1 MRGCMANKI
10 MIVDDEPDVVDLVKL
25 VLKSE
30 GYDVI
35 TAYSGREA
43 LEKIGK
49 DVPDLILLDIM
60 MPQMDGW
67 EVYQRIRADPQTSK
81 VPVAMLTAKSQS
93 IDKMIGLHVVQ
104 VDDYI
109 TKPFGRAE
117 LLERV
122 KKILKD
128 KGKLEAAASR

>member
-1 MRGCMANKI
+1 MAKKI

-30 GYDVI
+30 GYDVV
-35 TAYSGREA
+35 TAGSGKEA

-49 DVPDLILLDIM
+49 EMPDLVLLDIM
-60 MPQMDGW
+60 MPGMDGW
-67 EVYQRIRADPQTSK
+67 EVHQKIKSNPKTQGI
-81 VPVAMLTAKSQS
+81 PVAMLTAKSQS

-109 TKPFGRAE
+109 TKPFGRSE

-122 KKILKD
+122 KKILAE
-128 KGKLEAAASR
+128 KGKMQPPAK

>member
-1 MRGCMANKI
+1 MANKI
-10 MIVDDEPDVVDLVKL
+10 MIVDDEPDVVDLVKI

-30 GYDVI
+30 GYEVV
-35 TAYSGREA
+35 TANSGREA
-43 LEKIGK
+43 LEKIGTEM
-49 DVPDLILLDIM
+49 PDLVLLDIM

-67 EVYQRIRADPQTSK
+67 EVYNHIKSNSK
-81 VPVAMLTAKSQS
+81 TKDIPVAMLTAKSQS

-122 KKILKD
+122 KKILSE
-128 KGKLEAAASR
+128 KGRLQPPAR

>member
-1 MRGCMANKI
+1 MANKI

>member
-1 MRGCMANKI
+1 MANKI

-30 GYDVI
+30 GYEVV
-35 TAYSGREA
+35 TAYSGKEA
-43 LEKIGK
+43 LEKVG
-49 DVPDLILLDIM
+49 VEMPDLVLLDIM

-67 EVYQRIRADPQTSK
+67 EVYNRIKSNAKTKDI
-81 VPVAMLTAKSQS
+81 PVAMLTAKSQS

-122 KKILKD
+122 KKILAE
-128 KGKLEAAASR
+128 KGRLQQPAH

>member
-1 MRGCMANKI
+1 MANKI
-10 MIVDDEPDVVDLVKL
+10 MIVDDEPDVVDLVKI

-30 GYDVI
+30 GYEVV
-35 TAYSGREA
+35 TATSGKEA
-43 LEKIGK
+43 LEKIGNEM
-49 DVPDLILLDIM
+49 PDLVLLDIM

-67 EVYQRIRADPQTSK
+67 EVYNHIKSNTKTRDI
-81 VPVAMLTAKSQS
+81 PVAMLTAKSQS

-122 KKILKD
+122 KKILTE
-128 KGKLEAAASR
+128 KGRLQPPAR

>member
-1 MRGCMANKI
+1 MANKI
-10 MIVDDEPDVVDLVKL
+10 MVVDDEPDVVDLVRL
-25 VLKSE
+25 VLESD
-30 GYDVI
+30 GFQVVP
-35 TAYSGREA
+35 AYSGKEA

-49 DVPDLILLDIM
+49 EMPDLVLLDIM

-67 EVYQRIRADPQTSK
+67 EVYSRIRANPKTKD

-93 IDKMIGLHVVQ
+93 IDKMIGLHVVK

-109 TKPFGRAE
+109 TKPFGRSE

-122 KKILKD
+122 KRILKE
-128 KGKLEAAASR
+128 KGRLQPAASK